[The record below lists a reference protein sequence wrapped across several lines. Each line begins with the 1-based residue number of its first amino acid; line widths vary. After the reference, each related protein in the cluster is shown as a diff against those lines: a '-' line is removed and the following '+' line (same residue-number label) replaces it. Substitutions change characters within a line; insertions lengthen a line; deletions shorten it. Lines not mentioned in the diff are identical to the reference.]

1 MKLKSK
7 SNFRSKLLRI
17 KLKGWNWNLSKL
29 RGLSNLLF
37 SLLKANKETNLMLIL
52 QKWHKNFLQKEEIL
66 IVRLGCLETQKKK
79 KRRTHL
85 SPSISTKM
93 RSFAFMFF
101 RHFVYMPNLST
112 RPYTAWL
119 QGVSNH
125 TRTIFSPSWRIS
137 FRTDWP
143 VNNMHM
149 CQSCLS

>member
-1 MKLKSK
+1 
-7 SNFRSKLLRI
+7 
-17 KLKGWNWNLSKL
+17 
-29 RGLSNLLF
+29 
-37 SLLKANKETNLMLIL
+37 MLIL

-149 CQSCLS
+149 CQSCLSQSIKLCNLKQHTFFFFSNINMYPFFILFIQKQTPTKYSIDAHITQGN